1 MEKDNK
7 DKKDKDKKQKK
18 VKKREKKNIPKG
30 KVYIQASFNNTIV
43 TITDMAGNVISWS
56 SSGLMAFRGSKKST
70 PYAAQIAAG
79 NAVDKAVEAAGIKE
93 VDVLVSGPGIG
104 RESAIRC
111 LSTKGL
117 AIKII
122 KDITPLPHNGCR
134 PRKRRRV

>member
-1 MEKDNK
+1 MEKDSK
-7 DKKDKDKKQKK
+7 GKKDKK
-18 VKKREKKNIPKG
+18 VKKKEKKNIPKG

-43 TITDMAGNVISWS
+43 SITDMAGNVIAWA
-56 SSGLMAFRGSKKST
+56 SSGMMGFRGSKKST
-70 PYAAQIAAG
+70 PYAAQIAAS
-79 NAVDKAVEAAGIKE
+79 NAADKAIEISGLSE

-104 RESAIRC
+104 RESAIRS

-117 AIKII
+117 NVKFI

>member
-1 MEKDNK
+1 MADKEKK
-7 DKKDKDKKQKK
+7 TKK
-18 VKKREKKNIPKG
+18 VKKKEKKNIPKG

-43 TITDMAGNVISWS
+43 TVTDMAGNVISWS

-70 PYAAQIAAG
+70 PYAAQVAAT
-79 NAVDKAVEAAGIKE
+79 NAAEKAIDISGLKE

-104 RESAIRC
+104 RESAIRS
-111 LSTKGL
+111 LAAKGL
-117 AIKII
+117 AIKVI

>member
-1 MEKDNK
+1 MP
-7 DKKDKDKKQKK
+7 
-18 VKKREKKNIPKG
+18 RG
-30 KVYIQASFNNTIV
+30 KAYIQASFNNTIV
-43 TITDMAGNVISWS
+43 SITDMAGNVISWS
-56 SSGLMAFRGSKKST
+56 TSGAMAFRGSKKST

-79 NAVDKAVEAAGIKE
+79 NAADKAIEAAGIRE

-104 RESAIRC
+104 RESAIRA
-111 LSTKGL
+111 LATKGL